1 MLARWKRHIW
11 LIAMV
16 AVFAGLIGAGVFPG
30 DRAAYAQVDS
40 GHVDVG
46 LILEAPAHSADSNA
60 KVELEVIVVNHG
72 SRTAYDV
79 EVELSV
85 ENPTLSHFTDLD
97 LVGYREPPVGSLS
110 LDGDQRI
117 LRWFIPTL
125 GGLQREEFTAWVTN
139 RDEASDAPVQFNH
152 SKRPHEYFGEVTTSS
167 FESELHKGN
176 NTDRVWQYKI
186 STSVLNNQ
194 YAQVG
199 GNYSV
204 AVSVDERSPSPG
216 DTVEFTIT
224 TDRARPSGHTIK
236 PPPIDLKV
244 DIELTD
250 GLAVDETG
258 ISYDTADP
266 QPDSV
271 MYSNGVFNVGTLETG
286 VQVDNSVT
294 LPVVVPTNAVG
305 SKKCLTAT
313 LTGNPPPGV
322 GVHPDDISD
331 NVAKVCLGPAPA
343 GEQVVLRD
351 GMVDLFTWY
360 DCVGKSA
367 APCEGDDLL
376 ELVTLDK
383 TAAPEAGSVL
393 QPSQVTVHIPDP
405 SGRAAAVGAG
415 LVWSTGF
422 PQIGTGNP
430 PPKAETPGVVLTFN
444 SSLMDIVSDTADPG
458 QWGSEHDLGGT
469 TYRVGQVRTG
479 AFSVPTGGQVKAY
492 WNSSNTPAGFF
503 GGTPLV
509 SPNTTYE
516 PWYIGYSWAMS
527 DIFLEFTRLGTYEL
541 PFTITAP
548 YDSDG
553 AGTEAPV
560 SPQPSDTETYTFHV
574 GPIQDLSVAAGGAS
588 PDLPSS
594 QTAYTIQAA
603 NNGPEN
609 SADATVN
616 ITLPTGAQVVAP
628 NDDDIE
634 GSYDN
639 GVWTLPG
646 LKTRDY
652 RRSQGMPEEATLTLI
667 LEEGVAV
674 PEGSATA
681 TISLTDNSYN
691 VCIASDRS
699 TLAHDNETD
708 CEADAATNV
717 WYAAVCVQDS
727 DQTVTTHDQSTCGTT
742 SGHTW
747 TANVCASS
755 DGNVI
760 AGQAETGCDGW
771 HTGTVLDY
779 NDGNNTAEIATLKGI
794 ADVVLHAGVCV
805 NTDDDTIDSTI
816 TDEATCD
823 GTTDRSWSEVACTSS
838 DGNAIDC
845 PEGAE
850 SADASGRQA
859 PPEVPEDQ
867 TGAVSVTVRWAPV
880 ATVNGVAVSHY
891 EIQRGSSPWGEPFR
905 VDCPSD
911 AEGCQYVD
919 SNDVMPGATY
929 RYRVRAVN
937 GAGVEG
943 AWSAPQEARV
953 PDVPVVTREV
963 EVIKEVEVD
972 GGTDTVFVD
981 VEVEVEVMVPVLPAG
996 PTGLTAMADGEEAI
1010 ALSWSGPDRLYDHPV
1025 SGYEVE
1031 ASEDGELWTTLETRV
1046 DRASYTHRGLE
1057 AGSTRHYR
1065 VYAHNSEGRSLAS
1078 EAVQATTEGVP
1089 PGPQSVAELFRP
1101 LIDYGLLTAVF
1112 HYDNGTQKWT
1122 FFDPAPEFAGLNTLA
1137 PIDLSAEPPVILIVH
1152 VRSIRVEFMGQTL
1165 YPGWN
1170 YIAVR

>member
-1 MLARWKRHIW
+1 MLTRWKRHIW

-16 AVFAGLIGAGVFPG
+16 AVFAGLTGAGAFPG
-30 DRAAYAQVDS
+30 GSAAYAQGDS
-40 GHVDVG
+40 GYVDVG
-46 LILEAPAHSADSNA
+46 LILEAPTHSADSNA

-79 EVELSV
+79 EVVLNV
-85 ENPTLSHFTDLD
+85 ENPTLSHFSDLD
-97 LVGYREPPVGSLS
+97 LVGYREPPVGSVS
-110 LDGDQRI
+110 LDSDQRT
-117 LRWFIPTL
+117 LRWFIPAL
-125 GGLQREEFTAWVTN
+125 GGVQREEFTAWVRN
-139 RDEASDAPVQFNH
+139 RDDDAPVPYNH
-152 SKRPHEYFGEVTTSS
+152 GVIPHEYFGEVTTSS

-176 NTDRVWQYKI
+176 NTARVWQYKI
-186 STSVLNNQ
+186 ASGNLDRK

-204 AVSVDERSPSPG
+204 AVSVDEPSPSPG
-216 DTVEFTIT
+216 DTVNFTIT
-224 TDRARPSGHTIK
+224 IDRARISGIAGAI

-244 DIELTD
+244 DIDLTD
-250 GLAVDETG
+250 GLTVDEMG

-266 QPDSV
+266 RPASV
-271 MYSNGVFNVGTLETG
+271 MYSNGVFNVGTLETD
-286 VQVDNSVT
+286 VQVMNAVT
-294 LPVVVPTNAVG
+294 LPITWDANAAG
-305 SKKCLTAT
+305 TQQCLTAK

-343 GEQVVLRD
+343 GEQVVLSD
-351 GMVDLFTWY
+351 GTVDLFAWY
-360 DCVGKSA
+360 DCVDKSV

-430 PPKAETPGVVLTFN
+430 APKAETPGVVLTFN

-458 QWGSEHDLGGT
+458 QWGSEHDLAGT
-469 TYRVGQVRTG
+469 TYRVGEVRTG

-503 GGTPLV
+503 GGTPLI

-594 QTAYTIQAA
+594 QTSYTIRAA

-616 ITLPTGAQVVAP
+616 VVLPAGAQVDQESISAS
-628 NDDDIE
+628 E
-634 GSYDN
+634 GTYDSDS

-652 RRSQGMPEEATLTLI
+652 RRSQGIPEEATLTII
-667 LEEGVAV
+667 LADGSSV
-674 PEGSATA
+674 PTEPATA

-717 WYAAVCVQDS
+717 WHAAVCVQDS

-747 TANVCASS
+747 TENVCASS

-771 HTGTVLDY
+771 HTGTVFDY
-779 NDGNNTAEIATLKGI
+779 NDGNNTAKINAQ
-794 ADVVLHAGVCV
+794 AG
-805 NTDDDTIDSTI
+805 
-816 TDEATCD
+816 
-823 GTTDRSWSEVACTSS
+823 TS
-838 DGNAIDC
+838 GGGET
-845 PEGAE
+845 PEGAPSP
-850 SADASGRQA
+850 SAAQSGA
-859 PPEVPEDQ
+859 P
-867 TGAVSVTVRWAPV
+867 SVTVQWEPV
-880 ATVNGVAVSHY
+880 ATVNSVAVTHY
-891 EIQRGSSPWGEPFR
+891 QVERSASPWE
-905 VDCPSD
+905 VVADNVEETTWID
-911 AEGCQYVD
+911 TAVQ
-919 SNDVMPGATY
+919 PGQTY

-937 GAGVEG
+937 GAGVAG
-943 AWSAPQEARV
+943 PPSAPIDAAV
-953 PDVPVVTREV
+953 PS
-963 EVIKEVEVD
+963 
-972 GGTDTVFVD
+972 GGTRTVTVIERVYLRPEGPKGLAATAQGDT
-981 VEVEVEVMVPVLPAG
+981 EVVLDWD
-996 PTGLTAMADGEEAI
+996 GLNN
-1010 ALSWSGPDRLYDHPV
+1010 LYDEPV
-1025 SGYEVE
+1025 DYYEVE
-1031 ASEDGELWTTLETRV
+1031 ASENGKYWQTLAPSLTET
-1046 DRASYTHRGLE
+1046 AYTHRGLE
-1057 AGSTRHYR
+1057 AGETHYYR
-1065 VYAHNSEGRSLAS
+1065 VYAHSEEGRSLAS
-1078 EAVQATTEGVP
+1078 AVTCGSAGDALGKPCILEVDVDGAAVTLSWVNAQGADGHHAILMNASDYSFH
-1089 PGPQSVAELFRP
+1089 GDIAELPAETTSHTFRDVP
-1101 LIDYGLLTAVF
+1101 AGQYLALVVAYSGSLEGYDYRYEWELIT
-1112 HYDNGTQKWT
+1112 
-1122 FFDPAPEFAGLNTLA
+1122 
-1137 PIDLSAEPPVILIVH
+1137 
-1152 VRSIRVEFMGQTL
+1152 VE
-1165 YPGWN
+1165 
-1170 YIAVR
+1170 